1 MNNELV
7 IKPNTVEQAVE
18 VGWKTAKEIYTDADV
33 DERTWTNFKKTLTE
47 IDFRQK
53 INRSNRNG
61 GPLFSPEVEKQ
72 FQAWL
77 MRNQISQGKSSE
89 VVKAATTSA
98 FNAGISLQVIIESG
112 NEEAFN
118 EYMGMARKSLIA
130 QRNLKLEQQKNHQLQ
145 LENKKLANENDY
157 LKKVNEINTAQIGY
171 YTKKYHSWQDDYENY

>member
-61 GPLFSPEVEKQ
+61 EL
-72 FQAWL
+72 
-77 MRNQISQGKSSE
+77 
-89 VVKAATTSA
+89 
-98 FNAGISLQVIIESG
+98 
-112 NEEAFN
+112 
-118 EYMGMARKSLIA
+118 LI
-130 QRNLKLEQQKNHQLQ
+130 
-145 LENKKLANENDY
+145 Y
-157 LKKVNEINTAQIGY
+157 
-171 YTKKYHSWQDDYENY
+171 